1 MNRIRIALLVLAG
14 AWMILPPARAQAP
27 AGTGVT
33 VRITVEKGARD
44 IVLLRRKGPELQ
56 YRMPDAPPG
65 VSATLNL
72 DQVKQAEFTLPIE
85 MPKVYQAMRRRQWAA
100 AAQLIAP
107 AVRPTL
113 PWLDL
118 PENNAVDP
126 CILAGRCLVQ
136 AATDRRA
143 AGDAAGADKFCLQ
156 AMEIYQKLLAA
167 GWHPGSASAH
177 LYGVVAL
184 VDAGRIPDAEREF
197 ARARKPEA
205 GDAAFGMHG
214 YARSRIAD
222 AQQKPREALES
233 ALGAL
238 IYETK
243 DPVAFPG
250 ALLQAAQSYED
261 VNEFYRARDVYFEV
275 ARLFR
280 GTPAGITARARLARL
295 MEQGRTE
302 APETGNV
309 AGVFFGTTE
318 DMNQRCS
325 EFLAATAGPEADDA
339 PEEAPSKPSP
349 VNSSPTP
356 GAPAS

>member
-1 MNRIRIALLVLAG
+1 MSRLRIALWMAAAAG
-14 AWMILPPARAQAP
+14 AVMPLAHAQAP
-27 AGTGVT
+27 AGTGVV

-44 IVLLRRKGPELQ
+44 LVLLRRKGPELQ

-72 DQVKQAEFTLPIE
+72 DQVKQAEFALPIE
-85 MPKVYQAMRRRQWAA
+85 MPKVYEAMRRRQWAA
-100 AAQLIAP
+100 AAQLLIP
-107 AVRPTL
+107 AIRPTL

-126 CILAGRCLVQ
+126 VILAGRCLVL
-136 AATDRRA
+136 AAAGRRA
-143 AGDAAGADKFCLQ
+143 AGDAAGAEKLCLQ
-156 AMEIYQKLLAA
+156 AMEIYQKVLAA
-167 GWHPGSASAH
+167 TWHPGSASAH
-177 LYGVVAL
+177 LMGVVAL

-205 GDAAFGMHG
+205 GDAAFGMYG
-214 YARSRIAD
+214 YARSRIFD

-233 ALGAL
+233 ALGAM

-280 GTPAGITARARLARL
+280 GTPAGQTARARLARL
-295 MEQGRTE
+295 MEQGRTD

-318 DMNQRCS
+318 DMNKRVS
-325 EFLAATAGPEADDA
+325 EYLAATAGPETDDA
-339 PEEAPSKPSP
+339 PAEPAANPSP
-349 VNSSPTP
+349 PTSSPTP
-356 GAPAS
+356 GAPTP